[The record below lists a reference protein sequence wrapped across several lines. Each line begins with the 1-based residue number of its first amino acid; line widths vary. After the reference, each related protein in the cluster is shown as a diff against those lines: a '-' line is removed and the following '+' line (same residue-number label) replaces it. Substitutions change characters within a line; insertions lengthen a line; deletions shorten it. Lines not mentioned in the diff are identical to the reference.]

1 VTAGTIDL
9 FGIVSASQALSSP
22 TSIGR
27 LHAKVAEVLGAMTGV
42 TGVHLALWNGER
54 QDWLLPAPG
63 GDGTAPAAD
72 AGRDHAVPTSVLWYV
87 QRTGEPLAVAD
98 AVADDRFARD
108 PYFAAADSCALLA
121 VPIVSRGVLRTVL
134 VLENRL
140 LRGAFT
146 TERLDA
152 VKLIVGQLAV
162 SLDNAQLY
170 AEFRRIADE
179 QAALRRVA
187 TLVAQGAP
195 PTSVFDAVAAEIQR
209 LLDADGVTLGRYEPG
224 DEVTVV
230 AHRGTGAKISPP
242 GTRVSHAGENAT
254 TLVRRSQAPAR
265 VEHYEDTH
273 GTVAQ
278 FIRSSGVRVS
288 VAAPIVADG
297 RPWGVA
303 IAYWSREESPP
314 ADTEERMAQFAQLLE
329 TAIANAESRAEL
341 MTSRARIVTAADD
354 ARRRIERDMHDGA
367 QQRLVSLALFLRAA
381 RATVMPELGELGAQL
396 DRATA
401 EADGALDE
409 LREIARGIHPAI
421 LARGGLR
428 PAVKALAR
436 RSPVPVALN
445 IRVGGRLPEH
455 VEVSAYYVIAEALTN
470 AAKHARASAVT
481 VELEADAAGAV
492 LRVQVRDDGAGGA
505 DFRRGTG
512 LLGLK
517 DRAEALG
524 GQIVLDSPPGAG
536 TSLRAELPLAAAG
549 SDVTSR

>member
-1 VTAGTIDL
+1 
-9 FGIVSASQALSSP
+9 
-22 TSIGR
+22 
-27 LHAKVAEVLGAMTGV
+27 MTGS
-42 TGVHLALWNGER
+42 
-54 QDWLLPAPG
+54 PATRTSPPPG
-63 GDGTAPAAD
+63 A
-72 AGRDHAVPTSVLWYV
+72 
-87 QRTGEPLAVAD
+87 
-98 AVADDRFARD
+98 
-108 PYFAAADSCALLA
+108 CALLA
-121 VPIVSRGVLRTVL
+121 VPVVSRGALRAVL

-230 AHRGTGAKISPP
+230 AHRGAGAKISPP

-273 GTVAQ
+273 GAVAQ
-278 FIRSSGVRVS
+278 FIRSSGMRVS

-341 MTSRARIVTAADD
+341 MTSRARIVAAADD

-381 RATVMPELGELGAQL
+381 RAAAHARARRARRAVGPGHRRGRWRPGGASRDRPRHPPGDLGA
-396 DRATA
+396 R
-401 EADGALDE
+401 
-409 LREIARGIHPAI
+409 
-421 LARGGLR
+421 R
-428 PAVKALAR
+428 PAPGRQGARPPLAGASRPQHAR
-436 RSPVPVALN
+436 RRPL
-445 IRVGGRLPEH
+445 LPEH

-492 LRVQVRDDGAGGA
+492 LRVEVRDDGAGGA

-536 TSLRAELPLAAAG
+536 TSLRVELPLAAAG
-549 SDVTSR
+549 ADVTSR